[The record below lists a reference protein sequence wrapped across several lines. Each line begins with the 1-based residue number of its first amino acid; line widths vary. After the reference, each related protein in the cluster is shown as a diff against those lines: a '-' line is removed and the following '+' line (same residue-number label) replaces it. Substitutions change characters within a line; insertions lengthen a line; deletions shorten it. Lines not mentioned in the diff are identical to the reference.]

1 MMLILIDINMN
12 TSDVAL
18 IARAL
23 GDENRLRIVKLLSG
37 GEMCACCLL
46 EKLSITQ
53 PTLSHHMKILC
64 ESGLVN
70 VRKEGKWSH
79 YSVCTENLSFFT
91 SCIESLSRPE
101 EVCPCQL

>member
-1 MMLILIDINMN
+1 MLIILIFIYMN

-37 GEMCACCLL
+37 GELCACCLL

-53 PTLSHHMKILC
+53 PTLSHNMKILC
-64 ESGLVN
+64 ESGLVEA
-70 VRKEGKWSH
+70 RREGKWCH
-79 YSVCTENLSFFT
+79 YSVSVEKLAFFT
-91 SCIESLSRPE
+91 SCIESLSKPD
-101 EVCPCQL
+101 EVCPCQR